1 MPRHAATVQGIALEG
16 PRTGVEQFSPDRKG
30 AGGQPLQLAEAGLQ
44 GRMTGPR
51 QQRDAFPRVGR
62 GQPGGQQLPLLPEHL
77 PAGEHFR
84 PLGGQLGLQFRPLPL
99 EFGGQFP
106 LPGDDGLQG
115 GQLASQPRVLGA
127 EQVQEGLLH
136 AREEGLFSP
145 NGGKTGAGPRSAWC
159 PACPTVPGATAG
171 SSSSAA
177 ACGGPTLLDKPAVA
191 PVPGVRCLIG
201 QRNFAG
207 IAHGAWLPARTSSGD
222 AAAANAAAAGDAPR
236 RTAPMRT
243 GWSKSVHKGR
253 PRRRNSMRCVFS
265 QIVMGSA

>member
-115 GQLASQPRVLGA
+115 GQLASQPRVSA
-127 EQVQEGLLH
+127 PSRSKR
-136 AREEGLFSP
+136 ACFRRERKGFFRQTAAKP
-145 NGGKTGAGPRSAWC
+145 APGPRSAWC

-191 PVPGVRCLIG
+191 PTR
-201 QRNFAG
+201 
-207 IAHGAWLPARTSSGD
+207 PACD
-222 AAAANAAAAGDAPR
+222 A
-236 RTAPMRT
+236 
-243 GWSKSVHKGR
+243 
-253 PRRRNSMRCVFS
+253 
-265 QIVMGSA
+265 